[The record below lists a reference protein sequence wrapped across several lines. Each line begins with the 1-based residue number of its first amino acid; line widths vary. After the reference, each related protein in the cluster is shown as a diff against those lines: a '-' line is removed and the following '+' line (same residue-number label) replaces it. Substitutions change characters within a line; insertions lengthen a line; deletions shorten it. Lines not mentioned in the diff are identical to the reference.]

1 MLTRILKYL
10 RWFESGLLVT
20 LFLVM
25 LLVACAQV
33 VARNFFGTGFLW
45 GDELVRTAVLW
56 TTMLGALAAIG
67 QGGHIRIDVMER
79 LLPDKWSPVLNGAA
93 NLFASLIC
101 LVVAYFSWDFLV
113 WEFEERNSGIGII
126 PSWILVS
133 VIPCVAFAM
142 GVRHAI
148 QAFRP
153 RQK

>member
-10 RWFESGLLVT
+10 RWFESGLLVS

-45 GDELVRTAVLW
+45 GEELVRMAVLW
-56 TTMLGALAAIG
+56 TTMVGALAAIG
-67 QGGHIRIDVMER
+67 HSGHIRIDVIER
-79 LLPDKWSPVLNGAA
+79 LVPDRWLPLLNAVA
-93 NLFASLIC
+93 NLFATVIC
-101 LVVAYFSWDFLV
+101 FVVAYFSLDLIV
-113 WEFEERNSGIGII
+113 WEFGERNSSIGII

-148 QAFRP
+148 QAFKP
-153 RQK
+153 KEK

>member
-45 GDELVRTAVLW
+45 GEELVRMAVLW
-56 TTMLGALAAIG
+56 TTMVGALAAIG
-67 QGGHIRIDVMER
+67 QTGHIRIDVVEK
-79 LLPDKWSPVLNGAA
+79 LLPDPWSPVLNAIA

-101 LVVAYFSWDFLV
+101 LVVAYFSWTLIV
-113 WEFEERNSGIGII
+113 WEFGERGSGIGFI

-133 VIPCVAFAM
+133 VIPVVAFAM

-148 QAFRP
+148 QAFKP
-153 RQK
+153 KEK

>member
-45 GDELVRTAVLW
+45 GDGLVRTAVLW
-56 TTMLGALAAIG
+56 TTMVGALAAIG
-67 QGGHIRIDVMER
+67 QGGHIRIDVIER
-79 LLPDKWSPVLNGAA
+79 LLPDNWSPVLNAVA

-101 LVVAYFSWDFLV
+101 FVVAYFSWDFLV
-113 WEFEERNSGIGII
+113 WEFEDRNAGIGII
-126 PSWILVS
+126 PSWVLVS

-142 GVRHAI
+142 GVRHAV
-148 QAFRP
+148 QALKP
-153 RQK
+153 REK

>member
-45 GDELVRTAVLW
+45 GEELVRMAVLW
-56 TTMLGALAAIG
+56 TTMIGALAAIG
-67 QGGHIRIDVMER
+67 HTGHIRIDVVER
-79 LLPDKWSPVLNGAA
+79 LVPDRLTPILNAVA
-93 NLFASLIC
+93 NLFATVVC
-101 LVVAYFSWDFLV
+101 LVVAYFSCDFVV
-113 WEFEERNSGIGII
+113 WEFEARSSGIGII
-126 PSWILVS
+126 PTWILAS

-148 QAFRP
+148 QAFKP
-153 RQK
+153 KKK